1 MAQLKWLIW
10 IAILVIVIRLAIKER
25 ENASLPSLE
34 EVAESIA
41 VDTLSAEEQ
50 LIQWKS
56 LATQKAVDHYM
67 EKWNSLASGEAAYTY
82 QDSFNSVTFDVAF
95 GYFFKEGVKNLALS
109 SRHQNGYEKQIFVVS
124 NGQASTMLTVS
135 NADGARKD
143 TILDLNGDGKKEWM
157 IFSKDGIR
165 LILPDST
172 GLSFK
177 EISGLKNVCFS
188 PSDKLV
194 RGKLPNQNVYFKQ
207 IWNRDELITVEYL
220 YPHPENVNWLI
231 KSDSLYNDISQAKG
245 STLWYLPKDY
255 RNVDQCIINGGL

>member
-25 ENASLPSLE
+25 DNASDSSLK

-41 VDTLSAEEQ
+41 KDTLSAEERM
-50 LIQWKS
+50 IQWKS

-67 EKWNSLASGEAAYTY
+67 KNWNNLASGEAAYTY
-82 QDSFNSVTFDVAF
+82 QDSFSSVTFDVTF
-95 GYFFKEGVKNLALS
+95 GDFFTEGVKNLALS
-109 SRHQNGYEKQIFVVS
+109 TRQPNGYEKQMFVVT
-124 NGQASTMLTVS
+124 NGQASSMLTVS
-135 NADGARKD
+135 NTDGSRND
-143 TILDLNGDGKKEWM
+143 TILDVNGDGKKEWM

-188 PSDKLV
+188 PSEQLV
-194 RGKLPNQNVYFKQ
+194 RGKLNNQNVYFKQ
-207 IWNRDELITVEYL
+207 VWKGDELITVEYL

-245 STLWYLPKDY
+245 NTLWYLPKDY
-255 RNVDQCIINGGL
+255 RNVDECILNGGL